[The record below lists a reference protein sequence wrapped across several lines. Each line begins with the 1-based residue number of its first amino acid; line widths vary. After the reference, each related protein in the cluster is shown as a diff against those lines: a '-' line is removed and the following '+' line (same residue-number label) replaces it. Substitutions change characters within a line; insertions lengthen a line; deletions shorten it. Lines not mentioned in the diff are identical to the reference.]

1 MTSFKAL
8 VTEDVPRNRLLSKSG
23 VSNVTLSITLPGET
37 PEFRST
43 GSLKQGRIVTVKF
56 NNKPSWNVL
65 AEEDIPAGS
74 NVEVGNDGMVIPS
87 EDGFGYVLEDV
98 EAGRVATVIR
108 SGSGG
113 SEGEKGPT
121 GDPGPTGTPGP
132 DGEPGPQGPD
142 GDPGP
147 DGNKGPDG
155 DPGPDGN
162 KGPDGDPGPQGPPGE
177 PGPDGKPAGE

>member
-74 NVEVGNDGMVIPS
+74 SVEVGNGGMVIPS
-87 EDGFGYVLEDV
+87 KDGFGYVLEDV

-121 GDPGPTGTPGP
+121 
-132 DGEPGPQGPD
+132 

-177 PGPDGKPAGE
+177 PGPD